1 MNMPHVAVIGAGM
14 SGLCSAR
21 HALANRMEVTI
32 FEQTSQLGGTW
43 VYTEATG
50 QDEFGLD
57 IHTSMYH
64 GLR

>member
-1 MNMPHVAVIGAGM
+1 MLVSSVAVIGAGM
-14 SGLCSAR
+14 GGLCSAR
-21 HALANRMEVTI
+21 HASANGMEVTV
-32 FEQTSQLGGTW
+32 FEQTSDVGGTW

-50 QDEFGLD
+50 RDEYDLN